1 MAMTEKQREYIKNQ
15 FQELFADPLTIGEH
29 YRADD
34 EYNYGYVVNEALM
47 DEDFPDDAN
56 HTNTNVEVEIRNN
69 SDLDVWCDMF
79 EHYNHISGEDE
90 FEANKDDEDSYL
102 LTIYDNIE
110 MTEIVVTILDD
121 VDEWLDQ
128 NPTEEYLAEQIEMEW
143 DEEFIREVVPI
154 YAIDYDEKLREA
166 IEDDAFP
173 DDVDI
178 MDIEVFITDI
188 EENTSF
194 ENMAAQFIDNVY
206 SSFESVSDYTRENQ
220 HIFDALENG
229 YVRYEIEVASDP
241 EDFR

>member
-1 MAMTEKQREYIKNQ
+1 
-15 FQELFADPLTIGEH
+15 
-29 YRADD
+29 
-34 EYNYGYVVNEALM
+34 
-47 DEDFPDDAN
+47 
-56 HTNTNVEVEIRNN
+56 
-69 SDLDVWCDMF
+69 
-79 EHYNHISGEDE
+79 
-90 FEANKDDEDSYL
+90 
-102 LTIYDNIE
+102 
-110 MTEIVVTILDD
+110 
-121 VDEWLDQ
+121 
-128 NPTEEYLAEQIEMEW
+128 MEW